1 MGKDN
6 FGKII
11 HSSHFVANVLL
22 KPMNVYFVMAKNTAH
37 SFICWMILKKKKKKP
52 EGIKGSVILFTTG
65 Q

>member
-11 HSSHFVANVLL
+11 HSFHFVANVLL

-37 SFICWMILKKKKKKP
+37 SFICWMILKKKKKQKAL
-52 EGIKGSVILFTTG
+52 KAL
-65 Q
+65 

>member
-37 SFICWMILKKKKKKP
+37 SFICWMILKKKKKT